1 METVSDASREVILK
15 IENGLHLAPISRI
28 VGGLS
33 EFQASVRI
41 EFDDRSA
48 DARSATDLMLL
59 AATCGAPL
67 RVLAEGADAE
77 AAVQAVVAI
86 LEKPEPPREPPVR
99 PR

>member
-1 METVSDASREVILK
+1 MTDVTQDVVLG

-28 VGGLS
+28 VSGIS
-33 EFQASVRI
+33 EFQSTVHI
-41 EFDDRSA
+41 EFDNRTA

-67 RVLAEGADAE
+67 RVSAAGPDAE
-77 AAVQAVVAI
+77 AAVQAVVSVLAN
-86 LEKPEPPREPPVR
+86 PEPPREMPDR

>member
-1 METVSDASREVILK
+1 MSEVTQDVILR

-28 VGGLS
+28 VGGLA
-33 EFQASVRI
+33 EFKSAVRV
-41 EFDDRSA
+41 EFDGRSA

-67 RVLAEGADAE
+67 RVVADGPDAE
-77 AAVQAVVAI
+77 AALQAVVTI
-86 LEKPEPPREPPVR
+86 LENPEPAREPPAR

>member
-1 METVSDASREVILK
+1 MSEVTQDVILR

-28 VGGLS
+28 VGALA
-33 EFQASVRI
+33 EFKSALRV
-41 EFDDRSA
+41 EFDNRSA

-67 RVLAEGADAE
+67 RVVAVGADAE
-77 AAVQAVVAI
+77 AALQTVVAV
-86 LEKPEPPREPPVR
+86 LENPEPVREPPAR

>member
-1 METVSDASREVILK
+1 MSDVTQEVILR

-41 EFDDRSA
+41 EFGDRSA

-59 AATCGAPL
+59 AATCGSPL
-67 RVLAEGADAE
+67 TVIAEGADAQS
-77 AAVQAVVAI
+77 AAQLVLAI
-86 LEKPEPPREPPVR
+86 LENPEPPREPPVR

>member
-1 METVSDASREVILK
+1 METVSDVTREVVLR
-15 IENGLHLAPISRI
+15 IENGLHLTPISRI

-41 EFDDRSA
+41 KIDDRTA

-59 AATCGAPL
+59 AATCGARL
-67 RVLAEGADAE
+67 TVLAEGSDAE
-77 AAVQAVVAI
+77 AAVQMVVAV
-86 LEKPEPPREPPVR
+86 LENPEPPRESPAR